1 MRRMQQKRNMSI
13 RAGISMLGLGFTL
26 ALMPSCDT
34 AESAYN
40 SSEKSAAGLIRA
52 SAQKANSKITK
63 VQISPYEN
71 DLRTKLITTNNLK
84 VKSLK
89 YTSTASL
96 DKPEYWTSDL
106 DLITSLNDGLGEI
119 DLNNL
124 TLTSS
129 LQIAAAYNRGYR
141 TKKES
146 IFRRA
151 LDLDLQHDDFRNT
164 YSGLLSSIINSNQS
178 VGNVSTGVSNN
189 FTPSVTR
196 RLKNGAQL
204 AGKLMFDVSRL
215 LSTDKASA
223 TGILFDTSISIPL
236 LSGSGHH
243 IVTENL
249 TQAERNLIYEIWEFE
264 RLKRTLAVSI
274 STSFLSTLQLEDR
287 LNNAAANY
295 QRAILSAKRA
305 RRMSEAGRMPDNQVS
320 QAKQRELEAR
330 QNWIRAEEQFQRA
343 LDSFKLTLGL
353 PTDCDMN
360 LDRSILKGLNDKYAE
375 NLVPKEEKEN
385 FSEKEGKID
394 LIKPTR
400 DGGGPLELEEGTALD
415 IALSKRLDLLISK
428 SRVEDAQR
436 KVIIARDRLD
446 PELNLTG
453 SYTAGARRTVGSVT
467 SDNVGLD
474 LRHGTASG
482 GLTFEFPW
490 EKTAAGH
497 NFRES
502 YIDLENS
509 LRSYQQLEDQIKLE
523 IRNSLRSLIQSRT
536 SILIQQNALKLAYRR
551 VDSTNLFLEAGRIAI
566 RDVLEA
572 QDDLVA
578 AQDRLTNA
586 VVSYRLSELSMQR
599 DMGVLEFT
607 DEGVLKEYY
616 EQEKQ

>member
-1 MRRMQQKRNMSI
+1 MSRMQQSRNKNI
-13 RAGISMLGLGFTL
+13 RAGISITVMALIL
-26 ALMPSCDT
+26 AIMPSCDT
-34 AESAYN
+34 AETAYN
-40 SSEKSAAGLIRA
+40 SSEKSAVDLIQS
-52 SAQKANSKITK
+52 SAQKANSNISKI
-63 VQISPYEN
+63 QISPYEN
-71 DLRTKLITTNNLK
+71 DLRTKLIKTNNLK

-89 YTSTASL
+89 YTSTTSL
-96 DKPEYWTSDL
+96 DKPEHWSNDL
-106 DLITSLNDGLGEI
+106 DLITSLNDGLVAV

-151 LDLDLQHDDFRNT
+151 LDLDLLHDDFRNT

-236 LSGSGHH
+236 LSGSGQH
-243 IVTENL
+243 IVTESL

-330 QNWIRAEEQFQRA
+330 QNWIRAEEQFLRA

-353 PTDCDMN
+353 PTDCEMH
-360 LDRSILKGLNDKYAE
+360 LDRTILKGLNNKYAE

-385 FSEKEGKID
+385 FTEKEGKID
-394 LIKPTR
+394 LIQPTR
-400 DGGGPLELEEGTALD
+400 DGGGPLELEEGKALE
-415 IALSKRLDLLISK
+415 IALNKRLDLLISK

-436 KVIIARDRLD
+436 KVIVARDRLD
-446 PELNLTG
+446 PKLNLTG

-490 EKTAAGH
+490 EKTAEGH

-502 YIDLENS
+502 YIDLENT
-509 LRSYQQLEDQIKLE
+509 LRSYQQLEDQIKLD
-523 IRNSLRSLIQSRT
+523 IRNSLRSLIQNRT